1 MSLSRRRGSRKGPKN
16 ETANPICRH
25 PRSRSSGH
33 RPCLVLLATTRH
45 RAVASSYYCK
55 ANGTGGKPLVVFRI
69 EAERRIQINGFELI
83 RGNKREGWPIE
94 TINANQNEFGAFP
107 PTDATVW
114 QMAVFVDMESSD
126 PLNGLKRMAATWK
139 LMRQH
144 GSSFYNAA
152 QMSRKM
158 FYPVESKWV
167 ENAPITN
174 TVPVGMQQFFRLSQ

>member
-1 MSLSRRRGSRKGPKN
+1 MKRR
-16 ETANPICRH
+16 TLYVAI
-25 PRSRSSGH
+25 
-33 RPCLVLLATTRH
+33 LA
-45 RAVASSYYCK
+45 AVAL
-55 ANGTGGKPLVVFRI
+55 AIGLAWFFWPRHATGPLPRLIIARQTVLEGKPLVVFRI

-144 GSSFYNAA
+144 GSSFCNAA
-152 QMSRKM
+152 RMSRKM
-158 FYPVESKWV
+158 FYPVESKWG
-167 ENAPITN
+167 ESAPITN
-174 TVPVGMQQFFRLSQ
+174 TVPVR

>member
-1 MSLSRRRGSRKGPKN
+1 MKRR
-16 ETANPICRH
+16 TLYVAI
-25 PRSRSSGH
+25 
-33 RPCLVLLATTRH
+33 LA
-45 RAVASSYYCK
+45 AVALAICL
-55 ANGTGGKPLVVFRI
+55 AWFFWPRHATGPLPRLIIARQTVLEGKPLVVFRI

>member
-1 MSLSRRRGSRKGPKN
+1 MSLSRRRGSRKAPKN

-69 EAERRIQINGFELI
+69 EAERRIQINGLE
-83 RGNKREGWPIE
+83 E
-94 TINANQNEFGAFP
+94 TSVKVGPLRRSTLTNQNEFGVFP
-107 PTDATVW
+107 PREATVW
-114 QMAVFVDMESSD
+114 QMAVFVDMESFD
-126 PLNGLKRMAATWK
+126 PLNRLKRMTATWK

-144 GSSFYNAA
+144 GSSFCNAA
-152 QMSRKM
+152 RMSRKM
-158 FYPVESKWV
+158 FYPVESKWG
-167 ENAPITN
+167 ESAPITN
-174 TVPVGMQQFFRLSQ
+174 TVPVR